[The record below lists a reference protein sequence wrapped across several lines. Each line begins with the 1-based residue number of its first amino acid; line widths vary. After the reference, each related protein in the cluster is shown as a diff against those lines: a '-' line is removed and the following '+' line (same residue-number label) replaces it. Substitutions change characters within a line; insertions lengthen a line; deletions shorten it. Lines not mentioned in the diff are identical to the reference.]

1 MNPKISVV
9 VFDLGNVLLP
19 FDYSIAVNRLN
30 AIAPRLGDRF
40 YAYNKGQYNF
50 HRSFE
55 RGDVSNEDFITTML
69 TELNNKLSSESF
81 CRIYSEI
88 FTENTAVTSLLPS
101 LKKNYKLFLL
111 SNTNAIHQEYGWKNY
126 SFLQYFER
134 LILSH
139 EVNSVK
145 PEQKIYKEVEKY
157 SCLPSSE
164 HIFIDDVFEYAEAA
178 KNNGWQAINYKT
190 PELLKSEFD
199 QRGILYY
206 E

>member
-1 MNPKISVV
+1 MNSKISVV

-19 FDYSIAVNRLN
+19 FDYSVAVNRLN
-30 AIAPRLGDRF
+30 NIASGLGTKF
-40 YAYNKGQYNF
+40 YAYSKEQYSF

-55 RGDVSNEDFITTML
+55 RGDVSNEDFISTML
-69 TELNNKLSSESF
+69 NELNNKLSSNEF

-88 FTENTAVTSLLPS
+88 FTENTKITSLLPC
-101 LKKNYKLFLL
+101 LKKRYKLFLL

-126 SFLQYFER
+126 DFLRNFDK

-145 PEQKIYKEVEKY
+145 PEEKIYKEVEKY
-157 SCLPSSE
+157 SCMPSRE
-164 HIFIDDVFEYAEAA
+164 HLFIDDVFEYAEAA
-178 KNNGWQAINYKT
+178 KKAGWQAINYKT
-190 PELLKSEFD
+190 PEQLFSEFD
-199 QRGILYY
+199 QKGIVYY